1 MYLYLRGLTNSP
13 CRIIISRT
21 ADTFIV
27 NIITANTIIVVINV
41 TVSLLLDS
49 LSFAFFFMISF
60 EELDKVICSSLFQQS
75 FSFKFQIIKLKF
87 SDHADDRHI
96 T

>member
-1 MYLYLRGLTNSP
+1 MPAAYVKNNRYLVIGSLCVYPNGYRVMKWREQLRGEWVYLLLRGLTNSP
-13 CRIIISRT
+13 CRIIIFRT

-49 LSFAFFFMISF
+49 LSFAFF
-60 EELDKVICSSLFQQS
+60 L
-75 FSFKFQIIKLKF
+75 
-87 SDHADDRHI
+87 
-96 T
+96 